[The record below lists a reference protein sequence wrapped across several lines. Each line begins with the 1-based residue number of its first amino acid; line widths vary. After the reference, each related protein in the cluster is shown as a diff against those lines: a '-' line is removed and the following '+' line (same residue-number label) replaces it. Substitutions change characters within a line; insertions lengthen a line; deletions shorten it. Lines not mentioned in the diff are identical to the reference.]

1 MPGCALGQ
9 CRTSSLERA
18 TELESRLFL
27 TEKESTNMQQLQIKI
42 LFSTIS
48 LSEFSTEI
56 IFSVSHRIRHSDLM
70 CRFSQ
75 SLFKW
80 IAHRTKWKLAHL

>member
-9 CRTSSLERA
+9 CRSWSLERA

-27 TEKESTNMQQLQIKI
+27 TEKELTNMQLLQIKI

-48 LSEFSTEI
+48 LSVGSFRL
-56 IFSVSHRIRHSDLM
+56 IFN
-70 CRFSQ
+70 
-75 SLFKW
+75 
-80 IAHRTKWKLAHL
+80 

>member
-9 CRTSSLERA
+9 CRSWSLERA

-48 LSEFSTEI
+48 LSEF
-56 IFSVSHRIRHSDLM
+56 
-70 CRFSQ
+70 
-75 SLFKW
+75 
-80 IAHRTKWKLAHL
+80 

>member
-1 MPGCALGQ
+1 
-9 CRTSSLERA
+9 
-18 TELESRLFL
+18 
-27 TEKESTNMQQLQIKI
+27 MQQLQIKI

-56 IFSVSHRIRHSDLM
+56 IFFVSYRIRHSDLM

-75 SLFKW
+75 SLLKW

>member
-9 CRTSSLERA
+9 CRSWSLERA

-56 IFSVSHRIRHSDLM
+56 IFFVSHRIRHSDLM

-75 SLFKW
+75 SLLKW

>member
-9 CRTSSLERA
+9 CRSWEPGTGYGIG
-18 TELESRLFL
+18 LESRLFL

-48 LSEFSTEI
+48 LSEF
-56 IFSVSHRIRHSDLM
+56 
-70 CRFSQ
+70 
-75 SLFKW
+75 
-80 IAHRTKWKLAHL
+80 